1 MTDLTLEEMEAL
13 LHKHE
18 EYELNYD
25 FDGTIS
31 TLTANPHYE
40 LPTLGWKIDGREAVT
55 ELYRRMLPG
64 GLKQAMWAEK
74 RVHAVGPNTLA
85 REAFVMFNSPDGR
98 RVTGQYMAVIAYDPV
113 DKLIIGERLYMDSAF
128 AESMARE
135 LGPDFGDI
143 PGVSKIVPD
152 ETDPVRVMKAVGVE
166 EFGAPEALEIVELPV
181 PEPGKGEV
189 RIRVKAA
196 TVNPVDTATRA
207 GFRGPMTKAAAPGP
221 YVLGMEVAG
230 VLDKIGEGTS
240 TDLEVGDDV
249 MAVVHPVGSAGAY
262 AEYAVVPAAST
273 ARTPKGSTYV
283 EATTIPMNGLTARL
297 AIDLLELQAGDTL
310 AVTGAAGAV
319 GAYVVELAKL
329 DGIRV
334 VAVARPSD
342 EPLLTELGADVF
354 VPRGDDFAQRILDA
368 APGGVDGV
376 VDTAVLDDA
385 VLPAVRDHGAVATL
399 RGFLAPADRGIDFR
413 AVFVPT
419 YAREQAKLDRLRQ
432 HVEDGRLTLRVG
444 RTLPAE
450 KAPEAHRLVESG
462 GIRGRVV
469 LEF

>member
-1 MTDLTLEEMEAL
+1 MADLTLDEMEAL

-31 TLTANPHYE
+31 TLTQNPQYE
-40 LPTLGWKIDGREAVT
+40 LPSLGWKIEGRDAVT

-64 GLKQAMWAEK
+64 GLRRAMWAEK
-74 RVHAVGPNTLA
+74 RVHAVAPNTLA
-85 REAFVMFNSPDGR
+85 REAFCTFNTPEGR
-98 RVTGQYMAVIAYDPV
+98 RVTGQYMAVIAYDP
-113 DKLIIGERLYMDSAF
+113 DEKLIIGERLYMDLAF
-128 AESMARE
+128 AQSMARE

-152 ETDPVRVMKAVGVE
+152 EADEVRLMKAIGVE
-166 EFGAPEALEIVELPV
+166 DWGGPEVLKSVELPV
-181 PEPGKGEV
+181 PEPGRGEV

-196 TVNPVDTATRA
+196 TVNPVDAGTRA

-240 TDLEVGDDV
+240 TGLKVGQDV
-249 MAVVHPVGSAGAY
+249 MAVVHPLGTSGAY
-262 AEYAVVPAAST
+262 AEYVVVPAAST
-273 ARTPKGSTYV
+273 ALTPKGTTYA
-283 EATTIPMNGLTARL
+283 EATTLPMNGLTARL
-297 AIDLLELQAGDTL
+297 AIDLLKLKPGDTV

-319 GAYVVELAKL
+319 GAYAVELAKR
-329 DGIRV
+329 DGLRV
-334 VAVARPSD
+334 IAVARADD
-342 EPLLTELGADVF
+342 EPMLSKLGADVF
-354 VPRGDDFAQRILDA
+354 VPRGDDFAQRILEA

-376 VDTAVLDDA
+376 VDTAVLDHQ
-385 VLPAVRDHGAVATL
+385 VLPAVRDHGAVSTL
-399 RGFLAPADRGIDFR
+399 RGFLAPAERGIEYR
-413 AVFVPT
+413 AVFVPE

-432 HVEDGRLTLRVG
+432 HVEDGELSLRVAQ
-444 RTLPAE
+444 TFPAE
-450 KAPEAHRLVESG
+450 KAADAHRVVEAG
-462 GIRGRVV
+462 GNRGRVV

>member
-1 MTDLTLEEMEAL
+1 MTDLTLDEMEAL

-25 FDGTIS
+25 FEGTIS
-31 TLTANPHYE
+31 TLTAFPQYE
-40 LPTLGWKIDGREAVT
+40 LPTLGWKIEGRDAVV

-74 RVHAVGPNTLA
+74 RVHAVAPNTLA
-85 REAFVMFNSPDGR
+85 REAFVMFNTPDGR

-113 DKLIIGERLYMDSAF
+113 EKLIIGERLYMDSSF
-128 AESMARE
+128 AEAMALE
-135 LGPDFGDI
+135 LGEDFGDI

-152 ETDPVRVMKAVGVE
+152 ETDVRTMKAVGVHE
-166 EFGAPEALEIVELPV
+166 WGGPEVLEVVELPV

-196 TVNPVDTATRA
+196 TVNPVDTGTRA

-249 MAVVHPVGSAGAY
+249 MAVVHPLGSKGAY

-273 ARTPKGSTYV
+273 ARTPNGSTYA

-297 AIDLLELQAGDTL
+297 AIDLLELKAGDTL

-319 GAYVVELAKL
+319 GSYVVELAKQ
-329 DGIRV
+329 DGLRV
-334 VAVARPSD
+334 IAVAREDD
-342 EPLLTELGADVF
+342 EALLTKLGADVF
-354 VPRGDDFAQRILDA
+354 VPRGDDFAQRILDV
-368 APGGVDGV
+368 APGGVDGI
-376 VDTAVLDDA
+376 VDTAVLNDA
-385 VLPAVRDHGAVATL
+385 VLPAVRDNGAVATL
-399 RGFLAPADRGIDFR
+399 RGFLAPAERGIEYR
-413 AVFVPT
+413 AVFVPM
-419 YAREQAKLDRLRQ
+419 YARDQAKLDRLRQ
-432 HVEDGRLTLRVG
+432 HVEDGELSLRVG
-444 RTLPAE
+444 QTFPAE
-450 KAPEAHRLVESG
+450 KASDAHRVVEAG
-462 GIRGRVV
+462 GFRGRVV